1 MDPEPRAF
9 SKPAT
14 VAKTLLFETM
24 KEKNEYDFAMINEYP
39 GIGNKRNTDSVVS
52 IYNSLILMK

>member
-14 VAKTLLFETM
+14 FAKTLLFETM
-24 KEKNEYDFAMINEYP
+24 KQKNEYDFAMIKE
-39 GIGNKRNTDSVVS
+39 
-52 IYNSLILMK
+52 